1 MSKEIREILKG
12 GDVKFTI
19 KDNTTYSKREN
30 GEYGYNLQVF
40 KVDKEGL
47 SISGEF
53 GGMNVTKWGP
63 SYVTLYSYNMVGKRT
78 TGLIKYSDITIQEIK
93 VECSSSLDYEWYYG

>member
-12 GDVKFTI
+12 GNVKFTI
-19 KDNTTYSKREN
+19 KEQTSYSKGDD

-40 KVDKEGL
+40 RVDKEGQ
-47 SISGEF
+47 SINGDW

-63 SYVTLYSYNMVGKRT
+63 TCVTLYSYNMLSKKTIGK
-78 TGLIKYSDITIQEIK
+78 INYKDITIKEINTEK
-93 VECSSSLDYEWYYG
+93 WT

>member
-30 GEYGYNLQVF
+30 GEYGYNLQMF
-40 KVDKEGL
+40 RVDKEGL
-47 SISGEF
+47 SINGEF
-53 GGMNVTKWGP
+53 GSMNVTKWGP
-63 SYVTLYSYNMVGKRT
+63 SCVTLYSYNMLSKRTVGK
-78 TGLIKYSDITIQEIK
+78 INYKDITITEGK
-93 VECSSSLDYEWYYG
+93 VECSTSLDNEWYYE

>member
-30 GEYGYNLQVF
+30 GEYGYNLQMF
-40 KVDKEGL
+40 RVDKEGL
-47 SISGEF
+47 SINGEF

-63 SYVTLYSYNMVGKRT
+63 SCVTLYSYNMLSKRTVGK
-78 TGLIKYSDITIQEIK
+78 INYKDITIKEIE
-93 VECSSSLDYEWYYG
+93 VACSASLDNEWYYE

>member
-12 GDVKFTI
+12 GNVEFTI
-19 KDNTTYSKREN
+19 KDNTTYSKRD

-63 SYVTLYSYNMVGKRT
+63 SCVTLYSYNMLSKRT
-78 TGLIKYSDITIQEIK
+78 IGKINYKDITITEIE
-93 VECSSSLDYEWYYG
+93 VACSAPLDNEWYYE

>member
-19 KDNTTYSKREN
+19 KDNTTYSKGEN

-63 SYVTLYSYNMVGKRT
+63 SCVTLYSYNMLSKRT
-78 TGLIKYSDITIQEIK
+78 IGKINYKDITITEIE
-93 VECSSSLDYEWYYG
+93 VACSASLDNEWYYE

>member
-12 GDVKFTI
+12 GNVKFTI
-19 KDNTTYSKREN
+19 KEQTSYSKGDG

-40 KVDKEGL
+40 RVDKEGQ
-47 SISGEF
+47 SINGDW

-63 SYVTLYSYNMVGKRT
+63 TCVTLYSYNMLSKKTIGK
-78 TGLIKYSDITIQEIK
+78 INYKDITIKEINTEK
-93 VECSSSLDYEWYYG
+93 WT